1 MNSVFSWDSG
11 VLLSDDSISEI
22 NFWNNVDPLNVEFI
36 RGYNRYRS
44 ELVSPMLPIQ
54 PVARLSSPTLDWFV
68 CLFVCREPK
77 AVYLT
82 LEAFA
87 GRLSNARVIWY
98 SDNKNVESALL
109 SGSRKL
115 DLQVLASKHYKFA
128 LSIAFFFMLGGSLGI
143 FMS

>member
-68 CLFVCREPK
+68 CLFVC
-77 AVYLT
+77 
-82 LEAFA
+82 
-87 GRLSNARVIWY
+87 
-98 SDNKNVESALL
+98 
-109 SGSRKL
+109 
-115 DLQVLASKHYKFA
+115 
-128 LSIAFFFMLGGSLGI
+128 FFISELVP
-143 FMS
+143 